1 MKGLLL
7 RLSTIDADAE
17 SAVRVIAC
25 FDELI
30 ARRAGR
36 ADVVRLA
43 ASLAECPAGLQLGQE
58 SPTRF
63 HRDGTLPGDRG
74 AVSAAVAFGPPGSGR
89 VWLERPGVP
98 GPLDELILERFAI
111 AARSLAQPGRPRL
124 TDPSLVELVLGD
136 QATAEDRTRA
146 LVLLGLDVTR
156 PVRVVAID
164 VEGRG
169 APETV
174 ALDVLTLAGLVA
186 GSRTAVVGGVT
197 AAILQP
203 RQGINAVVCGLRDI
217 LPLADTAVRVGV
229 GDAVDALDARWSWQQ
244 AMVARRF
251 ADAIIEPLVVH
262 ETLGTLALLA
272 EIGDDRLRADRDV
285 RALCEL
291 AHTRSGAEDIA
302 VLEAFCRTGSL
313 RQAARV
319 LHRHHSSVASRL
331 SHVEDAMGW
340 QLDDPAD
347 RFRARLTLLARRLVD
362 QLPV

>member
-1 MKGLLL
+1 MLASFVRRLYSDVMKGLLL
-7 RLSTIDADAE
+7 RLSAIDADAE

-58 SPTRF
+58 SPIRF
-63 HRDGTLPGDRG
+63 HRDGTRLGDRG
-74 AVSAAVAFGPPGSGR
+74 TISAAAEFGPPEAGR

-111 AARSLAQPGRPRL
+111 AAQSLAQPGRPQL
-124 TDPSLVELVLGD
+124 TDPSLVELALGD

-156 PVRVVAID
+156 PVQVVAID
-164 VEGRG
+164 VEGRD

-174 ALDVLTLAGLVA
+174 ALGILTLAGLVA
-186 GSRTAVVGGVT
+186 RSRTAVVGGVA

-203 RQGINAVVCGLRDI
+203 RQGIRAVVSSLRDT

-229 GDAVDALDARWSWQQ
+229 GDAVDGLDAWRSWQQ
-244 AMVARRF
+244 AMVAHRF
-251 ADAIIEPLVVH
+251 
-262 ETLGTLALLA
+262 
-272 EIGDDRLRADRDV
+272 
-285 RALCEL
+285 
-291 AHTRSGAEDIA
+291 
-302 VLEAFCRTGSL
+302 
-313 RQAARV
+313 
-319 LHRHHSSVASRL
+319 
-331 SHVEDAMGW
+331 
-340 QLDDPAD
+340 
-347 RFRARLTLLARRLVD
+347 
-362 QLPV
+362 

>member
-1 MKGLLL
+1 
-7 RLSTIDADAE
+7 
-17 SAVRVIAC
+17 
-25 FDELI
+25 
-30 ARRAGR
+30 
-36 ADVVRLA
+36 
-43 ASLAECPAGLQLGQE
+43 
-58 SPTRF
+58 
-63 HRDGTLPGDRG
+63 
-74 AVSAAVAFGPPGSGR
+74 
-89 VWLERPGVP
+89 
-98 GPLDELILERFAI
+98 LDELILERFAI
-111 AARSLAQPGRPRL
+111 AARSLAQPGRPQL
-124 TDPSLVELVLGD
+124 TNPSLVELVLGD
-136 QATAEDRTRA
+136 RATAEDRTRA

-164 VEGRG
+164 VEGRD

-174 ALDVLTLAGLVA
+174 ALGILTLAGLVA
-186 GSRTAVVGGVT
+186 RSRTAVVGGVT

-203 RQGINAVVCGLRDI
+203 RQEIKAVVSSLRDT

-229 GDAVDALDARWSWQQ
+229 GDAVDGLDARRSWQQ
-244 AMVARRF
+244 AMVAHRF
-251 ADAIIEPLVVH
+251 ADAITEPLVVH

-272 EIGDDRLRADRDV
+272 EIDEDRLGADRDV

-302 VLEAFCRTGSL
+302 ALEAFCRAGSL

-340 QLDDPAD
+340 DLDDPAD

-362 QLPV
+362 KLPG